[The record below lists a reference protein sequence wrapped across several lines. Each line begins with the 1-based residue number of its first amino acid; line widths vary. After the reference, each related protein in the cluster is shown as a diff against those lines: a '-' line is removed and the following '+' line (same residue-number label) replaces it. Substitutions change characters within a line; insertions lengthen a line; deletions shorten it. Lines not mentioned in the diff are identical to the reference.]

1 MRWVADP
8 NDTRVRGALSWS
20 CDLCG
25 AKPGSLCL
33 KREGFVGDLAGR
45 VVHFGRLLD
54 RRRGGK

>member
-8 NDTRVRGALSWS
+8 NDPRVGEALSWS

-25 AKPGSLCL
+25 AKPGLLCL

-45 VVHFGRLLD
+45 VVHFGRLSD
-54 RRRGGK
+54 RRRGGR